1 MKLDVERWKPFKIQR
16 TKTQAGLFE
25 IENCKCNCAGQLD
38 DGLDINYIGAK
49 KNDNGVMRS
58 VALNEALIS
67 KGHGIMFICDGEG
80 SVGYTNYI
88 DKDFIGSTTTAI
100 GYDEALTQLNAMF
113 LISVLDNEKFRYSYG
128 RKYRNH
134 LGKMEIYLPAKH
146 NLNGSIFRDTS
157 KKYSKYGYVPDF
169 EFMENYIKSLHYKPL
184 TTKNRPENALPL
196 NIEKWGEFSLNSLF
210 EVVLSKG
217 DIKIDEVESGLI
229 PLVSSGETN
238 NGVVGY
244 IDSRGDGKA
253 EIFKGNTIT
262 IDMFCNAFYQKDD
275 FYAVSHGRV
284 NILKPKFILNQYI
297 AIFIITLIHQN
308 KYRYSYGRALYSDEA
323 KKMTIK
329 LPINHKGELDFDFM
343 ENYIKSLPYGDRV

>member
-1 MKLDVERWKPFKIQR
+1 MNLDVELWASFQVKDILSIHNGKGI
-16 TKTQAGLFE
+16 TTEE
-25 IENCKCNCAGQLD
+25 IEENAGDFAVVQS
-38 DGLDINYIGAK
+38 GEEN
-49 KNDNGVMRS
+49 NGV
-58 VALNEALIS
+58 LGKIDLDYCKS
-67 KGHGIMFICDGEG
+67 KGYTYTEKPCLTVARSG
-80 SVGYTNYI
+80 SAGFVSFQKNGCVVGDSAKILLLPDEVAKTEIYLFLHSI
-88 DKDFIGSTTTAI
+88 LTANRFK
-100 GYDEALTQLNAMF
+100 YD
-113 LISVLDNEKFRYSYG
+113 YG
-128 RKYRNH
+128 RKVTEYKYMNDY
-134 LGKMEIYLPAKH
+134 IDLPTLIK
-146 NLNGSIFRDTS
+146 GR
-157 KKYSKYGYVPDF
+157 KKVPDF
-169 EFMENYIKSLHYKPL
+169 ESMENYIKSLHYKPL

-329 LPINHKGELDFDFM
+329 LPINHKGEPDFEFM
-343 ENYIKSLPYGDRV
+343 ENYIKSLPYGDRL

>member
-1 MKLDVERWKPFKIQR
+1 MNLDVELWASFQVKDVLSIQNGKGI
-16 TKTQAGLFE
+16 TTEE
-25 IENCKCNCAGQLD
+25 IEENAGDFAVVQS
-38 DGLDINYIGAK
+38 GEEN
-49 KNDNGVMRS
+49 NGVLGKIDLNYCKLKGYIYTEKPCLTVARS
-58 VALNEALIS
+58 GSAGFVSFQKDGCVVGDSAKILLLPDEVAKTEIYLFLHSIL
-67 KGHGIMFICDGEG
+67 
-80 SVGYTNYI
+80 
-88 DKDFIGSTTTAI
+88 TANRFK
-100 GYDEALTQLNAMF
+100 YD
-113 LISVLDNEKFRYSYG
+113 YG
-128 RKYRNH
+128 RKVTENKY
-134 LGKMEIYLPAKH
+134 MSDYIDLPAITKGH
-146 NLNGSIFRDTS
+146 
-157 KKYSKYGYVPDF
+157 KKKPDF

>member
-1 MKLDVERWKPFKIQR
+1 MNLDVELWASFQVKDILSIHNGKGI
-16 TKTQAGLFE
+16 TTEE
-25 IENCKCNCAGQLD
+25 IEENAGDFAVVQS
-38 DGLDINYIGAK
+38 GEEN
-49 KNDNGVMRS
+49 NGVLGKIDLDY
-58 VALNEALIS
+58 VKS
-67 KGHGIMFICDGEG
+67 KGYTYTEKPCLTVARSG
-80 SVGYTNYI
+80 SAGFVSFQKNGCVVGDSAKILLLPDEVAKTEIYLFLHSI
-88 DKDFIGSTTTAI
+88 LTANRFK
-100 GYDEALTQLNAMF
+100 YD
-113 LISVLDNEKFRYSYG
+113 YG
-128 RKYRNH
+128 RKVTEYKYMNDY
-134 LGKMEIYLPAKH
+134 IDLPTLIK
-146 NLNGSIFRDTS
+146 GR
-157 KKYSKYGYVPDF
+157 KKVPDF

-329 LPINHKGELDFDFM
+329 LPINHKGEPDFEFM
-343 ENYIKSLPYGDRV
+343 ENYIKSLPYGDRL